1 MRKIIGLLS
10 VFLIA
15 SCGSNIELD
24 KDTYNSLEDGLYAH
38 MITNKGN
45 MVIKLEDKKVPVTV
59 ANFVGLA
66 EGEIE
71 NKAKAIGV
79 PFYDGLTFHR
89 VIDKFMI
96 QGGDPDGTGQGGPG
110 YSFPDEFDPS
120 LKHDRK
126 GTLSMANSGPNTN
139 GSQFFITDT
148 ATFHLNG
155 RHTVFGHVVK
165 GLETIDSIDGVKTK
179 MGNMPEEPVVIK
191 KVEIIRKGN
200 EAVTFDAKKIFE
212 SRDSV
217 DMVEKAKTVGGEIQK
232 ETQKKIE
239 EERKKMMAEMKA
251 KAEKQK
257 QEFLA
262 NKEDLLK
269 NAQSTPS
276 GLKYV
281 LEKEGTKPPH
291 KKGDVARVHYNLFLE
306 DGSQLDSSYDRGQ
319 PISLPVGEGHV
330 IKGWDEAL
338 TTFKKGSKV
347 KLIVPPELGYGKEQ
361 KGPIPPNSTLY
372 FDIEIIE

>member
-1 MRKIIGLLS
+1 MKRIVGFLS
-10 VFLIA
+10 VLLVA

-24 KDTYNSLEDGLYAH
+24 KETYNSLEDGLYAH
-38 MITNKGN
+38 MITNKGD
-45 MVIKLEDKKVPVTV
+45 MVIKLEEKKVPVTV
-59 ANFVGLA
+59 ANFVGLS
-66 EGEIE
+66 EGVIE
-71 NKAKAIGV
+71 NKAKTAGM

-110 YSFPDEFDPS
+110 YSFPDEFDVS

-126 GTLSMANSGPNTN
+126 GTLSMANAGPNTN

-155 RHTVFGHVVK
+155 RHSVFGYVVK
-165 GLETIDSIDGVKTK
+165 GIETIDSIDGVKTK

-191 KVEIIRKGN
+191 KVEIIRKGK
-200 EAVTFDAKKIFE
+200 EAKAFDAKKIFE

-217 DMVEKAKTVGGEIQK
+217 AMVEKAKTVGGEIQA
-232 ETQKKIE
+232 ETQKKIK
-239 EERKKMMAEMKA
+239 EEREKMIAEMKA
-251 KAEKQK
+251 KAEKQQ

-262 NKEDLLK
+262 GKEALLQ
-269 NAQSTPS
+269 NAQTTDS

-281 LEKEGTKPPH
+281 IEKEGTGEPYKV
-291 KKGDVARVHYNLFLE
+291 GDVAKVHYNLFLE
-306 DGSQLDSSYDRGQ
+306 DGTKIDSSYDRGE
-319 PISLPVGEGHV
+319 PIAFPVGEGKV

-347 KLIVPPELGYGKEQ
+347 KLIVPPNLGYGDRQ
-361 KGPIPPNSTLY
+361 MGPMKPNSTLY

>member
-1 MRKIIGLLS
+1 MKRIVGLLS
-10 VFLIA
+10 VLLIA
-15 SCGSNIELD
+15 SCGSNVELD

-38 MITNKGN
+38 MMTNKGD
-45 MVIKLEDKKVPVTV
+45 MVIKLEEKKVPVTV

-66 EGEIE
+66 EGTID
-71 NKAKAIGV
+71 NKAKVKGT

-110 YSFPDEFDPS
+110 YSFPDEFDSS

-126 GTLSMANSGPNTN
+126 GTISMANSGPNTN

-155 RHTVFGHVVK
+155 RHSVFGHVVK

-179 MGNMPEEPVVIK
+179 MGDMPEEPVVIEK
-191 KVEIIRKGN
+191 IEIIRKGKD
-200 EAVTFDAKKIFE
+200 AKAFDAKKVFE
-212 SRDSV
+212 ARDSAA
-217 DMVEKAKTVGGEIQK
+217 MVEKAKLVGGEIQK
-232 ETQKKIE
+232 ETQEKIQN
-239 EERKKMMAEMKA
+239 EREKMMAEMKA

-262 NKEDLLK
+262 GKDALLK

-281 LEKEGTKPPH
+281 IEKEGTGEPY

-306 DGSQLDSSYDRGQ
+306 DGTKVDSSYDRGQ
-319 PISLPVGEGHV
+319 PISFPVGEGRV

-347 KLIVPPELGYGKEQ
+347 KLIVPPSLGYGNRQ
-361 KGPIPPNSTLY
+361 MGPMKPNSTLY

>member
-1 MRKIIGLLS
+1 MKRIVGFLS
-10 VFLIA
+10 VLLVA

-24 KDTYNSLEDGLYAH
+24 KETYNSLEDGLYAH
-38 MITNKGN
+38 MITSKGD
-45 MVIKLEDKKVPVTV
+45 MVIKLEEKKVPVTV
-59 ANFVGLA
+59 ANFVGLS
-66 EGEIE
+66 EGVIE
-71 NKAKAIGV
+71 NKAKTAGM

-110 YSFPDEFDPS
+110 YSFPDEFDAS

-126 GTLSMANSGPNTN
+126 GTLSMANAGPNTN

-155 RHTVFGHVVK
+155 RHSVFGYVVK
-165 GLETIDSIDGVKTK
+165 GIETIDSIDGVKTK

-191 KVEIIRKGN
+191 KVEIIRKGK
-200 EAVTFDAKKIFE
+200 EAKAFDAKKIFE

-217 DMVEKAKTVGGEIQK
+217 AMVEKAKTVGGEIQA
-232 ETQKKIE
+232 ETQKKIK
-239 EERKKMMAEMKA
+239 EEREKMIAEMKA
-251 KAEKQK
+251 KAEKQQ

-262 NKEDLLK
+262 GKETLLQ
-269 NAQSTPS
+269 NAQTTDS

-281 LEKEGTKPPH
+281 IEKEGTGEPYKA
-291 KKGDVARVHYNLFLE
+291 GDVAKVHYNLFLE
-306 DGSQLDSSYDRGQ
+306 DGTKIDSSYDRGE
-319 PISLPVGEGHV
+319 PIAFPVGEGKV

-347 KLIVPPELGYGKEQ
+347 KLIVPPNLGYGDRQ
-361 KGPIPPNSTLY
+361 MGPMKPNSTLY